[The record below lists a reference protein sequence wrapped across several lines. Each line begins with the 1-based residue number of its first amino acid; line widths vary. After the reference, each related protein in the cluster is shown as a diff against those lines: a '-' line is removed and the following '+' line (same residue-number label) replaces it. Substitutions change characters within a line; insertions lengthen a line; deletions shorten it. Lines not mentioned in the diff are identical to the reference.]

1 MRTAPERTKPMRC
14 PWLAAAGVAAAM
26 LGSLVLA
33 SGSGRAD
40 DGGLSVANPGQAAP
54 GPEIRRSVDLDAV
67 RTLHRS
73 VVDASQ
79 YPWSAIGKVQR
90 AVSTKGHCTG
100 ALIGERLVLTAAHCL
115 YFREGERWIDPQ
127 YIHFVAGF
135 QRDTWQAHSRAASYV
150 RAPGFDGAKW
160 AHSDNLPHDWAV
172 IVLEHP
178 IGREVGYLG
187 WTSFDREDVA
197 KAVAANRSFSLA
209 GYPRDRRYAISVDE
223 DCKLVGWPAGP
234 AVIRHDC
241 TILGG
246 DSGGPIAISRDG
258 RLSIVALH
266 SAALS
271 SGYKNAVPILS
282 VEQTILRLL
291 RAEQQGAGLR
301 AIDRTLGRPPW
312 ASRG

>member
-1 MRTAPERTKPMRC
+1 MPTAPERKKPTRC
-14 PWLAAAGVAAAM
+14 PWLAAAAVAAAM
-26 LGSLVLA
+26 LASLVLA
-33 SGSGRAD
+33 PGSGRAD
-40 DGGLSVANPGQAAP
+40 ERGLSVADPDRVAP
-54 GPEIRRSVDLDAV
+54 GPEIRRSVELDAV

-135 QRDTWQAHSRAASYV
+135 QRDTWQAHSRAKRYV

-160 AHSDNLPHDWAV
+160 AHPDNLPHDWAV
-172 IVLEHP
+172 IVLEKP

-187 WTSFDREDVA
+187 WSAFGREDVA

-209 GYPRDRRYAISVDE
+209 GYPRDRRYAISVDA
-223 DCKLVGWPAGP
+223 DCKLVGWPAGVD
-234 AVIRHDC
+234 VIRHDC

-246 DSGGPIAISRDG
+246 DSGGPIAIARGG

-271 SGYKNAVPILS
+271 SGFKNAVPVRS
-282 VEQTILRLL
+282 AERTILELL
-291 RAEQQGAGLR
+291 RAEQAGAPPR
-301 AIDRTLGRPPW
+301 AVERALGRPPP
-312 ASRG
+312 GPPG